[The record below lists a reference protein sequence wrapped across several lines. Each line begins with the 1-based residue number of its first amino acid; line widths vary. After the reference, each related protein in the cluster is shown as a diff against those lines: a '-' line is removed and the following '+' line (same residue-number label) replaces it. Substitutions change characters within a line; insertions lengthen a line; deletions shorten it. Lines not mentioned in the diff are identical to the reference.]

1 MSYFRQLPN
10 IQYQNFLINSTG
22 SQDYLLMKNI
32 FLRGKMRDD
41 LKDNFTLFQQYS
53 IKGDERPDEIAYDV
67 YGSSEYDWVVLIT
80 AGIITYQNDYP
91 LTSQELYDYTLNKY
105 GVEGMN
111 DINHYES
118 VEVKDNE
125 GRLIYP
131 AGIIVA
137 QDFTIPNPDIPTS
150 FISPVVGVTN
160 FEYETNKN
168 DEKRNI
174 FMLRPSYLN
183 QFLNDMREISK
194 YGFNSEYVNSTTIR
208 AENSKTKTP

>member
-22 SQDYLLMKNI
+22 SQDYILMKNI

-41 LKDNFTLFQQYS
+41 LRDNFTLFQQYS

-67 YGSSEYDWVVLIT
+67 YGSSDYDWVVLIT

-105 GVEGMN
+105 GIEGMN

-137 QDFTIPNPDIPTS
+137 QDFAIPNPDIPTS
-150 FISPVVGVTN
+150 LISPVVGVTN
-160 FEYETNKN
+160 FEYETIKN
-168 DEKRNI
+168 DKKRQI

>member
-105 GVEGMN
+105 GVEGMSG
-111 DINHYES
+111 INHYES
-118 VEVKDNE
+118 TEVKDNA

-183 QFLNDMREISK
+183 QFLNDMTEI
-194 YGFNSEYVNSTTIR
+194 
-208 AENSKTKTP
+208 

>member
-53 IKGDERPDEIAYDV
+53 IKGNERPDEIAYDV
-67 YGSSEYDWVVLIT
+67 YGSPEYDWVVLIT

-105 GVEGMN
+105 GAEGMSG
-111 DINHYES
+111 INHYES
-118 VEVKDNE
+118 TEVKDNE

-150 FISPVVGVTN
+150 FISPVVGITN
-160 FEYETNKN
+160 FEYETNRN

-183 QFLNDMREISK
+183 QFLNDMREISR
-194 YGFNSEYVNSTTIR
+194 YGFNSEFVNSTTIR

>member
-53 IKGDERPDEIAYDV
+53 IKGDERPDEIAYEV
-67 YGSSEYDWVVLIT
+67 YGSSDYDWVVLIT

-118 VEVKDNE
+118 VEVKDNA

-137 QDFTIPNPDIPTS
+137 KDFTIPNPDIPTS
-150 FISPVVGVTN
+150 VINPVVGVSN
-160 FEYETNKN
+160 FEYETIKN
-168 DEKRNI
+168 DDKRNI

-194 YGFNSEYVNSTTIR
+194 YGFNSQYVNSTTIR

>member
-105 GVEGMN
+105 GVENMN

-160 FEYETNKN
+160 FEYETNRN

>member
-41 LKDNFTLFQQYS
+41 LRSNFTLFQQYS
-53 IKGDERPDEIAYDV
+53 IKGDERPDEIAYEV

-105 GVEGMN
+105 GKDMN

-131 AGIIVA
+131 AGIIVD

-160 FEYETNKN
+160 FEYETNRN
-168 DEKRNI
+168 DKKRNI

>member
-41 LKDNFTLFQQYS
+41 LKNNFTLFQQYS

-67 YGSSEYDWVVLIT
+67 YGSPNYDWVVLIT

-105 GVEGMN
+105 GVEGMSG
-111 DINHYES
+111 INHYES

-125 GRLIYP
+125 GRLVYP

-160 FEYETNKN
+160 FEYH
-168 DEKRNI
+168 R
-174 FMLRPSYLN
+174 LP
-183 QFLNDMREISK
+183 
-194 YGFNSEYVNSTTIR
+194 
-208 AENSKTKTP
+208 

>member
-10 IQYQNFLINSTG
+10 IQYQNFLNNSTG

-41 LKDNFTLFQQYS
+41 LRDNFTLFQQYS
-53 IKGDERPDEIAYDV
+53 IKGDERPDEIAYEV
-67 YGSSEYDWVVLIT
+67 YGSSDYDWVVLIT

-118 VEVKDNE
+118 VEVKDNA

-137 QDFTIPNPDIPTS
+137 KDFTIPNPDIPTS
-150 FISPVVGVTN
+150 VINPVVGVSN
-160 FEYETNKN
+160 FEYETIKN
-168 DEKRNI
+168 DDKRNI

>member
-22 SQDYLLMKNI
+22 SQDYILMKNI

-41 LKDNFTLFQQYS
+41 LRSNFTLFQQYS
-53 IKGDERPDEIAYDV
+53 IKGDERPDQIAYDI

-105 GVEGMN
+105 GVDGIN
-111 DINHYES
+111 DINYYES
-118 VEVKDNE
+118 TEVKDTD

-131 AGIIVA
+131 AGIVVA

-150 FISPVVGVTN
+150 VISPVVGITN
-160 FEYETNKN
+160 FEYETNIN
-168 DEKRNI
+168 DKKRNI

>member
-41 LKDNFTLFQQYS
+41 LKNNFTLFQQYS

-67 YGSSEYDWVVLIT
+67 YGSPNYDWVVLIT

-105 GVEGMN
+105 GVEGMSG
-111 DINHYES
+111 INHYES

-125 GRLIYP
+125 GRLVYP

-160 FEYETNKN
+160 FEYETNRN

>member
-105 GVEGMN
+105 GVEGMSG
-111 DINHYES
+111 INHYES
-118 VEVKDNE
+118 TEVKDNE

>member
-53 IKGDERPDEIAYDV
+53 IKGDERPDEIAYEV

-105 GVEGMN
+105 GLEGMS
-111 DINHYES
+111 DIHNYES
-118 VEVKDNE
+118 TEVRDNE

>member
-91 LTSQELYDYTLNKY
+91 LTNQELYDYTLNKY

-111 DINHYES
+111 SINHYES

-208 AENSKTKTP
+208 AENSKIKTP

>member
-41 LKDNFTLFQQYS
+41 LRSNFTLFQQYS

-105 GVEGMN
+105 GKDMN
-111 DINHYES
+111 GINYYES

-131 AGIIVA
+131 AGIIVD